1 METEAALDRTTE
13 RQVDGLA
20 LLGLQWL
27 HAKLMAYDETSEKA
41 VSFHKQSEKACMCF

>member
-20 LLGLQWL
+20 LLGFSGFMQ
-27 HAKLMAYDETSEKA
+27 K
-41 VSFHKQSEKACMCF
+41 